1 MKKLLLVFT
10 FVLLAV
16 SFTFSANA
24 ALGDTDNNKKITAA
38 DARYVLRAAVRLEYP
53 DEELRKRCDVDHDGA
68 ITAADARM
76 VLRVAVGLDSFTHPA
91 LTGDEAI
98 VRIKPATCTEP
109 GEIAYRCVCG
119 DEIPVAIPAKG
130 HTPAAAITEHYKKP
144 TCTVEGSY
152 DKVVYCK
159 VCKEELS
166 RTPETIPM
174 LPHTPGEPFEENRV
188 ETTCAAPGGYDT
200 VTLCTV
206 CGNEIGRE
214 HTEIPALPHTP
225 GEPFEEN
232 RVETTCAA
240 PGGYDTVI
248 LCTVCEAEISR
259 EHTEIPA
266 LPHTPGD
273 EITENRVEPTCTSV
287 GGYDT
292 VIYCTVCS
300 TELSRV
306 HTEIPALPHT
316 PGDEITENRVEPT
329 CTSVGGYDT
338 VIYCT
343 VCSTELSRV
352 HTEIPALPH
361 TPGEAV
367 TENRVEPTCTS
378 AGGYDTV
385 TYCTACG
392 TELSRVHTDL
402 EKQPHQMI
410 LILPEAYI
418 GEGPVSDAPLYY
430 CGLCETYYED
440 ADGTVPAAA
449 DGYYKTLADAISAAG
464 EGDTVILVRSAVLT
478 EDLTVPAGVTLLLPY
493 APDAL
498 TVNAEDHALRFA
510 NAEANGVVA
519 AVTPAG
525 EQVSVA
531 LTLSGCTLTVE
542 KDAMLVVGGTYSG
555 AQPIGGGTYGSHA
568 EIRIEEDAALLVK
581 GTLSTYGYITGAG
594 ETTLAG
600 GALYTPMVVTD
611 YHGGTFSA
619 LSYAMHYTS
628 PFNSYAAVN
637 VQCPLSMDSASAV
650 FGYYVLYASDNQNA
664 STGPIISSDEGMF
677 RLGEGAAMR
686 FVYHPEYAVAGF
698 PNIGRT
704 EIVAEGD
711 ITVQSFQLKATKDI
725 IVKTA
730 KINYPIPWNFSY
742 TQKSGTLTLTQ
753 GLRLLPGAEL
763 MIGKDAALH
772 VEKALFV
779 FDGFAPQLYSAGV
792 YPSGEL
798 LSAAGLP
805 ERGRLVV
812 DGVMTVADG
821 AAFGGLVETNGTG
834 RVELS
839 ETAVLS
845 AVEADGL
852 LLSEHLLSIT
862 AIATNKTEYACVARI
877 VNAAGG
883 IAEMEAGKVYVGAP
897 SEGTALESYTY
908 TKYSGDY
915 ESYNTEEVTVAYTSP
930 QELAG
935 SWSILDE

>member
-1 MKKLLLVFT
+1 MKKLLLIFT

-16 SFTFSANA
+16 SFMFTANA

-53 DEELRKRCDVDHDGA
+53 NEELRKKCDVDHDGDV
-68 ITAADARM
+68 TAADARM
-76 VLRVAVGLDSFTHPA
+76 VLRVAVNLDSFTHPA
-91 LTGDEAI
+91 LTGDEPVA
-98 VRIKPATCTEP
+98 RIKPATCTEP
-109 GEIAYRCVCG
+109 GEIAYRCACG
-119 DEIPVAIPAKG
+119 DEIPVTIPAKG

-144 TCTVEGSY
+144 TCTNEGSC

-166 RTPETIPM
+166 RTPEPIPM

-240 PGGYDTVI
+240 PGGYDTVT
-248 LCTVCEAEISR
+248 LCTVCGNEIGR

-316 PGDEITENRVEPT
+316 PGDEITENSVEPT

-361 TPGEAV
+361 TPGDEV
-367 TENRVEPTCTS
+367 TENSVEPTCV
-378 AGGYDTV
+378 APGGYDTV

-402 EKQPHQMI
+402 EKLPHQMTV
-410 LILPEAYI
+410 ILPEAYI

-430 CGLCETYYED
+430 CSLCETYYED

-449 DGYYKTLADAISAAG
+449 DGYYKTLADAIDAAG
-464 EGDTVILVRSAVLT
+464 EGDTVILVRSVTLT
-478 EDLTVPAGVTLLLPY
+478 EDLTVPAGITLLLPY

-498 TVNAEDHALRFA
+498 TVNAENHALRFA
-510 NAEANGVVA
+510 NAEANGVFA

-542 KDAMLVVGGTYSG
+542 KNAMLVVGGMYSG

-581 GTLSTYGYITGAG
+581 GTLSTYGYITGKG
-594 ETTLAG
+594 EATLAG
-600 GALYTPMVVTD
+600 GTLYMPMVVTD
-611 YHGGTFSA
+611 YHGGTYSA
-619 LSYAMHYTS
+619 LTYAMHNTS

-650 FGYYVLYASDNQNA
+650 FGCYALYASSKQNV

-677 RLGEGAAMR
+677 RLGEGATMR
-686 FVYHPEYAVAGF
+686 FVYHPECAVAGF

-711 ITVQSFQLKATKDI
+711 ITLQSFKIKAAGISVDSTI
-725 IVKTA
+725 
-730 KINYPIPWNFSY
+730 INYPVPWNFSY

-763 MIGKDAALH
+763 TIGKDAALR
-772 VEKALFV
+772 VEKALLV
-779 FDGFAPQLYSAGV
+779 FDGFLPQLYSAGV
-792 YPSGEL
+792 YPSGAL

-821 AAFGGLVETNGTG
+821 AAFSGLVETNGTG

-839 ETAVLS
+839 ESAVLS
-845 AVEADGL
+845 AVEPDGL
-852 LLSEHLLSIT
+852 LLNENGFIYT

-877 VNAAGG
+877 VNAEGG

-908 TKYSGDY
+908 TKYSGDVENY
-915 ESYNTEEVTVAYTSP
+915 TTEEVTVAYASP
-930 QELAG
+930 QILAG
-935 SWSILDE
+935 SWSILSDE